1 MVAEVTQAMVCTM
14 LNGAHC
20 TNDTHDT
27 VICTDKKLIPEF
39 GKAVF
44 ICHESK
50 HKMVFRKA
58 IFICSTKKYIAI
70 L

>member
-20 TNDTHDT
+20 TNDTYPR
-27 VICTDKKLIPEF
+27 I
-39 GKAVF
+39 
-44 ICHESK
+44 
-50 HKMVFRKA
+50 RKSCVHLPWKQTQNG
-58 IFICSTKKYIAI
+58 IQKSNIY